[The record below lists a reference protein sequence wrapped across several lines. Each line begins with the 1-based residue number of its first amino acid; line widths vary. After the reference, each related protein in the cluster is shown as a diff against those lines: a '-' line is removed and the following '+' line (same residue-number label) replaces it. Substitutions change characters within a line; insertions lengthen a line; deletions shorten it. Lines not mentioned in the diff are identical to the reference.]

1 MIRPLILA
9 ALMLTAPIVAQAVL
23 AADMV
28 SIARKTSGLHER
40 KNRAALRR
48 MIGVDPV
55 RTRWCGAWLGY
66 VARRADKRPPAG
78 FSSSQAWRRAG
89 HAAGPAPGR
98 IVIFKH
104 RHVGLMTGF
113 CRGGVK
119 VISANW
125 RNQVG
130 ENCRRFATIKGYRAL

>member
-1 MIRPLILA
+1 MIRPLFLATLILTSPI
-9 ALMLTAPIVAQAVL
+9 TAQLAIGADLLAVARQSL
-23 AADMV
+23 
-28 SIARKTSGLHER
+28 GLHER
-40 KNRAALRR
+40 KHRAVLRR

-66 VARRADKRPPAG
+66 VARRAGKRPPAG
-78 FSSSQAWRRAG
+78 FPSSRAWPIAG
-89 HAAGPAPGR
+89 HAAGPAPGH
-98 IVIFKH
+98 IVIFRH

-130 ENCRRFATIKGYRAL
+130 ENCRPFRTIRGFRKI